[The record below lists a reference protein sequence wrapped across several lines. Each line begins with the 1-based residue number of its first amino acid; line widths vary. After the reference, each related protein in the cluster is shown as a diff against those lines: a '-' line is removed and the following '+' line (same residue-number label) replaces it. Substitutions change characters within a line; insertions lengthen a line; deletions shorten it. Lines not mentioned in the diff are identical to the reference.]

1 MPSTYTV
8 NLGIEKPATGE
19 QSGTWGDTVNDNSN
33 ILDEAVNGV
42 VSINLSSAGSS
53 GSPNQIAI
61 TNGASSTGRNKW
73 IEFTDGSDLGAS
85 AYVELIPND
94 AEKICFIRNSLRSSR
109 SILLFQGTYN
119 ASNDLEVVAGTDVVV
134 KFSGSGT
141 GATVVN
147 IYANLAVDALVASGE
162 IIATGGITTGA
173 SILSDTDST
182 DSLGSTGVRWLKG
195 WFDTLTAGTLTIGS
209 GSVTDS
215 SGAISLGNDNLTT
228 TGIVTAAGTSV
239 FTNLDISGDVDI
251 DGTLNVDAI
260 DIDGAL
266 QLDGALTVGVD
277 DTGYD
282 VKFFG
287 DTASAFMLWD
297 TSGDDLIL
305 GGAAQ
310 LGIGNGTTAPTAILD
325 VRRADVSGK
334 IAEFHQS
341 AGYGLEFGSSQAQ
354 AYIQAGS
361 LQTLLITVPSDM
373 TIDSGGDI
381 ILDADGGDI
390 SFKDAGT
397 EIGLLTNDS
406 TNFGIFSRVNNADIK
421 FYGLDD
427 TSTITALALDM
438 SAAGAATFSSTV
450 TIPTTAYVGTSIVH
464 QDDADTSIDFAT
476 NTMTHYSGGTRSLD
490 LASSSAVFNE
500 GGIDAD
506 FRVESADN
514 ANMLFV
520 DASAN
525 SVGIGTAN
533 PTAPLHID
541 AAGMGDVYSGLVQNS
556 TTDTDHYNVV
566 RFMQGASGSAT
577 GLIGTGGSA
586 TGNVAFRNTFVVGTE
601 SEHALVLT
609 THGAERFRISSAG
622 DAVFNEGGADADF
635 RVESDGNAAM
645 LFVDGANNNV
655 GIGTSS
661 PNITGFGSG
670 TNGLE
675 IADATIAGIRLNGN
689 AADSMYLVS
698 GAEKHWVFGRGAV
711 PMSFSTNGLERFAI
725 AADGSLS
732 TTTLGTDNVRFGVNA
747 GNSIASGG
755 NDNVLLGKN
764 AGTAIT
770 TGDSNVAIGT
780 DALMTEDAHANNIAI
795 GQWALKTLNAGADGY
810 NVAVGYYAGTALQTG
825 VHNVL
830 IGGLAGDATVEGD
843 TNVAVGYLALS
854 AICGDNNTAVG
865 PEALKVCTGD
875 ANTSLGKNSG
885 NAVTSGDNN
894 LLLGRDAGVSG
905 SPGGAI
911 STGSDA
917 IVLGDENIG
926 NAHIQVDWTVAS
938 DARDKTDFTALDLG
952 LDFVKALAPV
962 TYKWDKRS
970 KYIDKTDV
978 TTYDDDGNIDHE
990 GWDITTD
997 LNAITHDGTHKED
1010 WLDVG
1015 FKAQEIEALEIAAG
1029 YNKDNNTNLVS
1040 SHTGDGKSMGLQYS
1054 KFVPILVKAIQEQQ
1068 TLIEA
1073 LTARIETLEGV

>member
-310 LGIGNGTTAPTAILD
+310 LGIGNGTTAPTATLD

-381 ILDADGGDI
+381 TLDVAGGDVRIKADGTQEMQFKITDGANVDI
-390 SFKDAGT
+390 ISTVADDDMRLRG
-397 EIGLLTNDS
+397 ND
-406 TNFGIFSRVNNADIK
+406 GGA
-421 FYGLDD
+421 
-427 TSTITALALDM
+427 TITALTLDM
-438 SAAGAATFSSTV
+438 SAAGAATFNAGITATTATFSSTIAAGAATFTTADNSETLSLISTDADATSGPVLKMYRNSGSPADSDQTGQIKFTGRNDSSQDVDYARIITQIKDASDATEDGRLAINTMSAGDIYSRINIIETETVFNDESIDVDFRVESADNANMLFVDASANSVGIGTTSPARALSTKSSSVTIGSFESTSASGGMISFVDQNTTNDVTVRAGALGNDLVLQAGGATRMTIASAGAATFSSTV

-464 QDDADTSIDFAT
+464 QDDTDTSIDFAT

-490 LASSSAVFNE
+490 LASGSAVFNE
-500 GGIDAD
+500 GGIDVD

-525 SVGIGTAN
+525 SVGIGTA
-533 PTAPLHID
+533 T
-541 AAGMGDVYSGLVQNS
+541 
-556 TTDTDHYNVV
+556 
-566 RFMQGASGSAT
+566 
-577 GLIGTGGSA
+577 
-586 TGNVAFRNTFVVGTE
+586 
-601 SEHALVLT
+601 
-609 THGAERFRISSAG
+609 
-622 DAVFNEGGADADF
+622 
-635 RVESDGNAAM
+635 
-645 LFVDGANNNV
+645 
-655 GIGTSS
+655 

-675 IADATIAGIRLNGN
+675 IADATHAGMRLNGN
-689 AADSMYLVS
+689 AADSMYFISGS
-698 GAEKHWVFGRGAV
+698 GAHWLYGKGAV
-711 PMSFSTNGLERFAI
+711 PMTFATN
-725 AADGSLS
+725 
-732 TTTLGTDNVRFGVNA
+732 
-747 GNSIASGG
+747 
-755 NDNVLLGKN
+755 
-764 AGTAIT
+764 
-770 TGDSNVAIGT
+770 
-780 DALMTEDAHANNIAI
+780 
-795 GQWALKTLNAGADGY
+795 
-810 NVAVGYYAGTALQTG
+810 
-825 VHNVL
+825 
-830 IGGLAGDATVEGD
+830 TVER
-843 TNVAVGYLALS
+843 
-854 AICGDNNTAVG
+854 
-865 PEALKVCTGD
+865 
-875 ANTSLGKNSG
+875 LGLGATG
-885 NAVTSGDNN
+885 NAVFNETGI
-894 LLLGRDAGVSG
+894 DADFRVE
-905 SPGGAI
+905 
-911 STGSDA
+911 SDA
-917 IVLGDENIG
+917 ITHALF
-926 NAHIQVDWTVAS
+926 VDGES
-938 DARDKTDFTALDLG
+938 G
-952 LDFVKALAPV
+952 
-962 TYKWDKRS
+962 
-970 KYIDKTDV
+970 
-978 TTYDDDGNIDHE
+978 
-990 GWDITTD
+990 
-997 LNAITHDGTHKED
+997 
-1010 WLDVG
+1010 DVG
-1015 FKAQEIEALEIAAG
+1015 IGATNTAARLCVTDAINTTQSNPQFQIVGSGFSGFHFLDANSYHIGQNSNSRDIRVYSGSDPTAGAVLAAG
-1029 YNKDNNTNLVS
+1029 GTSWGTYSDERLKYDIEGVEDAVGTLDGLRCVKYRLKGVDEADSKKKIGLIAQDLVGVLDEVIDPVR
-1040 SHTGDGKSMGLQYS
+1040 HAGDDTEYMAVRYAEV
-1054 KFVPILVKAIQEQQ
+1054 VPVLVKAIQE
-1068 TLIEA
+1068 
-1073 LTARIETLEGV
+1073 LTARITTLEGE